1 MTEYDPPLGS
11 LPDQDHDHDVLLV
24 AGSRPE
30 VARLAPVATAFNDV
44 DRIRAVTVA
53 TGPDPMAVHE
63 AFEALG
69 VPADVTQLLRE
80 PFDPVNPAS
89 VGSMLMTRLDELL
102 VDLDPSAIMVYGGG
116 MTAAIAA
123 QVAFWRQIPIVHL
136 QAGVAS
142 DDLLCPFPQEANR
155 RIIGQLASLFLTT
168 GGAALGSPIG
178 PNAIPV
184 GDTMAPTPSP
194 LTCGSPACSAGSGP
208 AGRASCWSALDR
220 LDSLGVLAG
229 LPELLD
235 GEPDIE
241 VVLFGELGAHGAA
254 APIASHPRGTV
265 VRNVPLAD
273 LVALLGRQRRA
284 RLRQPRAGQRRA
296 GLRHARRARRRARHR
311 RAGRLHPQHP
321 QPARDGHRPPT
332 ARGAPAGRPSRPT
345 GWRPSASSRPW
356 RGCSASRPRPLLEL
370 PHPRLPEDDPAEAP
384 TRRSGSRRVAPVLLS
399 DGDLTKELANGRL
412 VLEPW
417 DPAMLQPSS
426 IDVRLD
432 RYFRVFQNSRYTHI
446 DPREQQDELDYSGR
460 AGRRRPLR
468 APSG

>member
-1 MTEYDPPLGS
+1 MTEYDPNLGS

-44 DRIRAVTVA
+44 DRIRALTVA

-69 VPADVTQLLRE
+69 VPADVTQLLRDK
-80 PFDPVNPAS
+80 FDPVNPAS
-89 VGSMLMTRLDELL
+89 VGAMLMTRLDELL

-136 QAGVAS
+136 QAGVAT

-184 GDTMAPTPSP
+184 GDTMSANPQ
-194 LTCGSPACSAGSGP
+194 PADLRFARMLRRVQVDRP
-208 AGRASCWSALDR
+208 RIVLVALDR
-220 LDSLGVLAG
+220 PDSLGVLAG

-235 GEPDIE
+235 SEPDVE
-241 VVLFGELGAHGAA
+241 VVLFGELGTHGAA

-273 LVALLGRQRRA
+273 LVALLAVSAVLVSDNPELVSDAPGFGTPAVLVDGPYIAEPGDSIRSILSPRVMGTVRQLLA
-284 RLRQPRAGQRRA
+284 A
-296 GLRHARRARRRARHR
+296 H
-311 RAGRLHPQHP
+311 
-321 QPARDGHRPPT
+321 QPAPEPSDGMEAVRVEQAVAWMFGLT
-332 ARGAPAGRPSRPT
+332 
-345 GWRPSASSRPW
+345 SS
-356 RGCSASRPRPLLEL
+356 PLLEL
-370 PHPRLPEDDPAEAP
+370 PQPRLPEDDPAEA
-384 TRRSGSRRVAPVLLS
+384 A
-399 DGDLTKELANGRL
+399 
-412 VLEPW
+412 
-417 DPAMLQPSS
+417 DPAQ
-426 IDVRLD
+426 
-432 RYFRVFQNSRYTHI
+432 
-446 DPREQQDELDYSGR
+446 RES
-460 AGRRRPLR
+460 
-468 APSG
+468 

>member
-44 DRIRAVTVA
+44 DRIRALTVA

-69 VPADVTQLLRE
+69 VPVDVTQLMRL

-89 VGSMLMTRLDELL
+89 VGAMLMTRLDELL

-116 MTAAIAA
+116 MTAVIAA

-168 GGAALGSPIG
+168 GGVALGSPIG
-178 PNAIPV
+178 PNTIPV
-184 GDTMAPTPSP
+184 GDTMAANPQ
-194 LTCGSPACSAGSGP
+194 PADLRFARLLRRV
-208 AGRASCWSALDR
+208 RADRPRIVLVALDR

-235 GEPDIE
+235 SEPE
-241 VVLFGELGAHGAA
+241 AEAVLFGELGTHGAA
-254 APIASHPRGTV
+254 APIANHPRGTV
-265 VRNVPLAD
+265 ARNVPLAG
-273 LVALLGRQRRA
+273 LVALLGVSAVLVSDNPELVSDAPGFGTPAVLVDGPDAAEPGDSIRSILSPGVICAVRQLLA
-284 RLRQPRAGQRRA
+284 AHQPAPEPSD
-296 GLRHARRARRRARHR
+296 GLEAIRVEQAVAWMF
-311 RAGRLHPQHP
+311 GLTSSPSLGLP
-321 QPARDGHRPPT
+321 QPQ
-332 ARGAPAGRPSRPT
+332 
-345 GWRPSASSRPW
+345 
-356 RGCSASRPRPLLEL
+356 
-370 PHPRLPEDDPAEAP
+370 DDPAEAP
-384 TRRSGSRRVAPVLLS
+384 GPAPP
-399 DGDLTKELANGRL
+399 
-412 VLEPW
+412 EP
-417 DPAMLQPSS
+417 
-426 IDVRLD
+426 
-432 RYFRVFQNSRYTHI
+432 
-446 DPREQQDELDYSGR
+446 
-460 AGRRRPLR
+460 
-468 APSG
+468 